1 MTSYLWRVEFT
12 LQDDTSIWSAKDFIA
27 SLEFLDAYEVAKE
40 FLKQDRGTGKE
51 MLDLNISKLERGTL
65 IDEP

>member
-27 SLEFLDAYEVAKE
+27 SLEFLDAYEVAK
-40 FLKQDRGTGKE
+40 KE
-51 MLDLNISKLERGTL
+51 YWRKYRFDLGVL
-65 IDEP
+65 IQQRYF